1 MIQAGSMGIP
11 YVPVLGL
18 AGTDLL
24 RRRDDMKLLPDPF
37 QPERQTVVARALR
50 PDVAL
55 FHGLRAD
62 RAGNVFFGYE
72 SDNVLLAEASRTV
85 IVTVEEVVDAL
96 TPEERAG
103 TCLPGILV
111 DAVAEARYGAHPAG
125 APGAY
130 PVDAEHMTWYA
141 AQSASDE
148 AFADYLRQTVHDLPD
163 HAAYV
168 QRFVPEGWGQRGQL
182 RLQAAGD

>member
-1 MIQAGSMGIP
+1 MGIP

-37 QPERQTVVARALR
+37 NPERQTVVAQAMR
-50 PDVAL
+50 PDVAV

-62 RAGNVFFGYE
+62 RSGNVFFGYE
-72 SDNVLLAEASRTV
+72 NDNVLLAEASGTV

-96 TPEERAG
+96 PAEDRLG
-103 TCLPGILV
+103 TFLPGILV
-111 DAVAEARYGAHPAG
+111 DAVVEARFGAHPAG

-130 PVDAEHMTWYA
+130 PVDEKHLTWYA
-141 AQSASDE
+141 EQSRSDE
-148 AFADYLRQTVHDLPD
+148 DFAEYLRQTVHDLPD
-163 HAAYV
+163 HGAYV
-168 QRFVPEGWGQRGQL
+168 ARFVPDGWGQRGQL